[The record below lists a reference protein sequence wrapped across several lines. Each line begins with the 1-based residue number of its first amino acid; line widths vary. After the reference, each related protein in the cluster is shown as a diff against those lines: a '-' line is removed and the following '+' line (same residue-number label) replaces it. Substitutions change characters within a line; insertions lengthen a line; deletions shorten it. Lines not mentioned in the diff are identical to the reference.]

1 MIRDVDLVS
10 YLPPF
15 LKEFKEL
22 PVTLEAENPEFILV
36 WSAVDRTL
44 SNNYIATADEYGI
57 SRFEKML
64 KIFPSAEDTLES
76 RRARVMAR
84 WFNNVPYTWR
94 VFLEK
99 LITLCGE
106 HNFTVTTDF
115 LYYRIDLDVD
125 LELFGQ
131 VEELEHMIE
140 TMVPCNMVFTSKN
153 NIPCKAEGNA
163 YIGAGICAIET
174 FYITNDGKVT
184 YTIEGVNLQGGG
196 VVDATMYKIT
206 NDGRENITV
215 SGNAISGGGITDAVK
230 VTITNDFNETLKIN
244 GAAEAGSGV
253 EMTEIIGANNI

>member
-10 YLPPF
+10 YFPPY
-15 LKEFKEL
+15 LKEFKEMT
-22 PVTLEAENPEFILV
+22 VTLEAENPEFVLV
-36 WSAVDRTL
+36 WTAADRTL
-44 SNNYIATADEYGI
+44 NNAFILTADEYGI

-106 HNFTVTTDF
+106 NNFTVTTDF
-115 LYYRIDLDVD
+115 LFYHIDLEVD

-153 NIPCKAEGNA
+153 NIPCNAEGNA
-163 YIGAGICAIET
+163 YVAGGICAVET
-174 FYITNDGKVT
+174 FFITNDGKVT
-184 YTIEGVNLQGGG
+184 YTIHGMTLQGGG
-196 VVDATMYKIT
+196 VVDAARYKIT
-206 NDGRENITV
+206 NDGREDISV
-215 SGNAISGGGITDAVK
+215 SGEAFYGGGITDAVK
-230 VTITNDFNETLKIN
+230 VLITNDFNDSIKIN
-244 GAAEAGSGV
+244 GPAVTGADIEI
-253 EMTEIIGANNI
+253 TEIVGANNL